1 MKKRERVEP
10 KGNPSVPVPTIMHV
24 NEPDESGK
32 LFRGVIPTDGVV
44 QDVILDI
51 GKMNKESARIRVI
64 VTNGDVDNSVG
75 FRVEKGR
82 NEYPVPLRVKR
93 GSVFVLM
100 VEDQEG
106 LVVGDVSLGFVI
118 VPKPTEYREP
128 KP

>member
-24 NEPDESGK
+24 NEPDENGK

-44 QDVILDI
+44 H
-51 GKMNKESARIRVI
+51 KMNKESARIRVI